1 MKPGIVSIDFL
12 TKKDVGNKMK
22 TKLIILLLVLSVV
35 LFSGC
40 AGKEQTSPE
49 ENATPEETV
58 TPEEVATPEETVT
71 PEETETEEEVETPA
85 VTETEEENVTAEENE
100 TEEGVVVNNS
110 NARVYTIRL
119 DNYRASSSS
128 LDINKGETVAW
139 LNYQDSPRR
148 VFTLVSEQG
157 LFNNTSLSYRR
168 SFAYTFNE
176 TGEYNFTVV
185 GQPKMNVSVTVS

>member
-1 MKPGIVSIDFL
+1 
-12 TKKDVGNKMK
+12 MK

-40 AGKEQTSPE
+40 AGNEQTSPE

-58 TPEEVATPEETVT
+58 TPEEVTTP
-71 PEETETEEEVETPA
+71 EEVETPA

-100 TEEGVVVNNS
+100 TELENVTAEENETEGQAVSSANG
-110 NARVYTIRL
+110 RVYTIRL
-119 DNYRASSSS
+119 DNYKASASS
-128 LDINKGETVAW
+128 LDINEGETVAW

-176 TGEYNFTVV
+176 TGEYNFTVI
-185 GQPKMNVSVTVS
+185 GQPKMNVTVTVS

>member
-1 MKPGIVSIDFL
+1 
-12 TKKDVGNKMK
+12 MK

-40 AGKEQTSPE
+40 TGNEQTSPE
-49 ENATPEETV
+49 ENVTPEETV
-58 TPEEVATPEETVT
+58 TPEEIITPEEIETPTETET
-71 PEETETEEEVETPA
+71 PEEAETPV
-85 VTETEEENVTAEENE
+85 VTETEQENVTAEENE
-100 TEEGVVVNNS
+100 TEEGEAVNNS

-119 DNYRASSSS
+119 DNYRASASS
-128 LDINKGETVAW
+128 LSIEEGETVAW

-157 LFNNTSLSYRR
+157 LFDNQSLSYRR

-176 TGEYNFTVV
+176 IGTYDFTVV
-185 GQPKMNVSVTVS
+185 GQPRMNVTVTVNEP